1 MAAEDDR
8 ARAYQMDRRRQDE
21 HQRSLA
27 ARLAGSE
34 AAAQALRD
42 RWEPVTRTLEER
54 RNGTEPDVSVPG
66 NR

>member
-1 MAAEDDR
+1 MTEDDK
-8 ARAYQMDRRRQDE
+8 ARAYQMDAKRRE
-21 HQRSLA
+21 EFERSLA
-27 ARLAGSE
+27 AKLRGSD